1 MLIFLLSLTGIPA
14 TGGFMGKFFVFGAA
28 VQHQYFWLV
37 VVALINVGISA
48 FYYLNVVRAMF
59 FTADTEAEERERC
72 IAAQPSFCRRDSGAD
87 HHLTLCRGHTLDR
100 ALPTERHRLGQQWIA
115 VPADIEPI
123 AIELISGECRRRVY
137 AAGIFCIDGACGAAC
152 EYASGCPA

>member
-59 FTADTEAEERERC
+59 FVAPDEAVEERNRP
-72 IAAQPSFCRRDSGAD
+72 APAFRSPFLYRSRSSSVSLLRSG
-87 HHLTLCRGHTLDR
+87 
-100 ALPTERHRLGQQWIA
+100 
-115 VPADIEPI
+115 
-123 AIELISGECRRRVY
+123 S
-137 AAGIFCIDGACGAAC
+137 
-152 EYASGCPA
+152 ASTRTM

>member
-37 VVALINVGISA
+37 FIALINVGLAA

-59 FTADTEAEERERC
+59 FSSPEEDTASD
-72 IAAQPSFCRRDSGAD
+72 
-87 HHLTLCRGHTLDR
+87 L
-100 ALPTERHRLGQQWIA
+100 
-115 VPADIEPI
+115 
-123 AIELISGECRRRVY
+123 
-137 AAGIFCIDGACGAAC
+137 AAGTPAMSAFTVPIPIQLIVIVCVGATLWIGLYPPSVIDWANN
-152 EYASGCPA
+152 ASRFLLML